1 MKQITE
7 EQALDIIKKN
17 QNKSLIGL
25 DINDETASFKASMRD
40 HSFIYLS
47 EASITESSSDEA
59 NRIGK
64 LLQVI
69 KPKIDSIGIKPVY
82 FNIQILVSE
91 DATLMM
97 NEMNALQDFITGY
110 GDVELKWSLST
121 VDNEAKTVK
130 MQIITITE

>member
-7 EQALDIIKKN
+7 ERALDIIKKN

-25 DINDETASFKASMRD
+25 DINDETASFKVSMRD

-47 EASITESSSDEA
+47 EASITEPSSDEA

-97 NEMNALQDFITGY
+97 NEMNALQDFITSY
-110 GDVELKWSLST
+110 GDVELKWSLNP
-121 VDNEAKTVK
+121 VDNEANTVK